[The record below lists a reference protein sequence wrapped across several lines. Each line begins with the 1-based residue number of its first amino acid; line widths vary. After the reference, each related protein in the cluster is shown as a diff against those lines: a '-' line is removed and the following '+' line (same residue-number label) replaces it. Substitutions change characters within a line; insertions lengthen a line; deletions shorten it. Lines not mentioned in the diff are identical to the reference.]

1 MMVFQG
7 SATKG
12 MNEAGKPFGVLDQ
25 LCASRRKDSDRS
37 VTAASTRVPAAVV
50 SARTE
55 HHTPGAGVLKPGF
68 FSKLPWLC
76 STPDCNQPNDHDG
89 VCDPDMRQG
98 PRKRKPKHIED
109 AHDNPGGSNNAMTC
123 TC

>member
-1 MMVFQG
+1 MVVFQG

-12 MNEAGKPFGVLDQ
+12 KNEAGKPFGVLDQ
-25 LCASRRKDSDRS
+25 LCASRRKDSDKS
-37 VTAASTRVPAAVV
+37 DTAASTRVPPAVV
-50 SARTE
+50 SAPYS
-55 HHTPGAGVLKPGF
+55 TPGAGIVKPGF

-109 AHDNPGGSNNAMTC
+109 VNDNPGDSNNAMKWTC
-123 TC
+123 